1 MDTGI
6 TYNQAAVTELSRQSA
21 KKSHTQLPPQPNIE
35 RHPMLKSKMQI
46 NEINTRN
53 PSMIEI
59 NETDL
64 ENVSVLAQQLAITVL
79 FSVLHKHDKTLADD
93 IAFELAE
100 AQRRLPQILPENV
113 LPHIQGKLQDLQDML
128 LNKQPTGSD
137 PVRAS

>member
-1 MDTGI
+1 
-6 TYNQAAVTELSRQSA
+6 
-21 KKSHTQLPPQPNIE
+21 
-35 RHPMLKSKMQI
+35 
-46 NEINTRN
+46 
-53 PSMIEI
+53 MIEI

-100 AQRRLPQILPENV
+100 AQRRLPQIMSGKA
-113 LPHIQGKLQDLQDML
+113 LPHIDSKLQDLQDML
-128 LNKQPTGSD
+128 LNKPPTGSD